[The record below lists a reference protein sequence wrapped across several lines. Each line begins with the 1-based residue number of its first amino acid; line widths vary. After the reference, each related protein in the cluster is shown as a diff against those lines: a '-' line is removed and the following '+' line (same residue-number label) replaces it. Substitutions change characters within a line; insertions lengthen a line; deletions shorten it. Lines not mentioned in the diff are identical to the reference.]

1 MFVLTV
7 LVLVYSMQT
16 VALVLELNNMGRQRV

>member
-1 MFVLTV
+1 MFGITV

-16 VALVLELNNMGRQRV
+16 VALVLELNTMGRQRV